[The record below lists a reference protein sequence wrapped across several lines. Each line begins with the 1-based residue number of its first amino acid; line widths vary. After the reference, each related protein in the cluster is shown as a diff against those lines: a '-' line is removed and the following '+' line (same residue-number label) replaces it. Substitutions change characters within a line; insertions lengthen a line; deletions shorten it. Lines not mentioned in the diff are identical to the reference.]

1 MRIFNSS
8 FSGGTGGWGVG
19 RGDDFLLSILPE
31 LLCFCLCQ
39 DLSPVKFKIEEKKKR
54 RKKRREEGK
63 ERASFIFP
71 SILAIL
77 PFPWGSRGQGLGWF
91 ESG

>member
-19 RGDDFLLSILPE
+19 RGDGFLLSILPE

-39 DLSPVKFKIEEKKKR
+39 DLSPVKFKIEVKNKR
-54 RKKRREEGK
+54 RKKEEKREKK
-63 ERASFIFP
+63 ELPLFF
-71 SILAIL
+71 L
-77 PFPWGSRGQGLGWF
+77 PF
-91 ESG
+91 

>member
-1 MRIFNSS
+1 M
-8 FSGGTGGWGVG
+8 G

-54 RKKRREEGK
+54 RKKEEKREKK
-63 ERASFIFP
+63 ELPLFF
-71 SILAIL
+71 L
-77 PFPWGSRGQGLGWF
+77 PF
-91 ESG
+91 

>member
-19 RGDDFLLSILPE
+19 RGDGFLLSILPE

-39 DLSPVKFKIEEKKKR
+39 DLSPVKFKIEEKNKR
-54 RKKRREEGK
+54 RKKEEKREKK
-63 ERASFIFP
+63 ELLLFF
-71 SILAIL
+71 L
-77 PFPWGSRGQGLGWF
+77 PF
-91 ESG
+91 

>member
-1 MRIFNSS
+1 M
-8 FSGGTGGWGVG
+8 G

-31 LLCFCLCQ
+31 LLCFCFCQ
-39 DLSPVKFKIEEKKKR
+39 DLRPVKFERIEEKKKR
-54 RKKRREEGK
+54 RKKRTEEGK

-71 SILAIL
+71 SILAVL

-91 ESG
+91 EK